1 MTTKTKNKSPAKKKL
16 CTRCEKDQ
24 VIGSYYNTADIDF
37 FPDKKIPV
45 CKNCCTEVIEEKGF
59 EGFQAL
65 MRMINK
71 PIYEDLFKGDYGDY
85 IKIVNSMPQ
94 YRSVVYEDSSLFQ
107 EVKSV
112 IVAKRAKPTE
122 LSEEDLRD
130 SEDFWGLGYAEQEY
144 IYLNSEYGDYLN
156 RYEVDSKTMENLIR
170 EICLVQ
176 LDIRVA
182 RTSKKDVKNE
192 LKAYND
198 LLTAANLK
206 PVQETGAQASEMQSS
221 FGLFIKKLEDERPVS
236 EPDPEWKDV
245 NKIGKYIRTYFFGN
259 MAKMF
264 GKENIFQDEY
274 DEEIDIHT
282 VRPPRE
288 DED

>member
-1 MTTKTKNKSPAKKKL
+1 MVNKIKEKPMRKTCAKCKKSQALGNFYNANSSFFYDGKL
-16 CTRCEKDQ
+16 HL
-24 VIGSYYNTADIDF
+24 
-37 FPDKKIPV
+37 
-45 CKNCCTEVIEEKGF
+45 CKTCVTEITENEGF
-59 EGFQAL
+59 EGFQSL
-65 MRMINK
+65 MKMINK
-71 PIYEDLFKGDYGDY
+71 PIYTDLYKGDIGDY
-85 IKIVNSMPQ
+85 IRQMNSLPN
-94 YRSVVYEDSSLFQ
+94 YRSKVYEDSDMFT
-107 EVKSV
+107 EAKAITSV
-112 IVAKRAKPTE
+112 QRAKPTD
-122 LSEEDLRD
+122 LSEEDLMD
-130 SEDFWGLGYAEQEY
+130 SEDFWGVGYTEQHY

-236 EPDPEWKDV
+236 EPDAAWKDV
-245 NKIGKYIRTYFFGN
+245 NNIGKYIRTYFFGN

-264 GKENIFQDEY
+264 GKENVFQDEY
-274 DEEIDIHT
+274 DEEIEINT

-288 DED
+288 SED